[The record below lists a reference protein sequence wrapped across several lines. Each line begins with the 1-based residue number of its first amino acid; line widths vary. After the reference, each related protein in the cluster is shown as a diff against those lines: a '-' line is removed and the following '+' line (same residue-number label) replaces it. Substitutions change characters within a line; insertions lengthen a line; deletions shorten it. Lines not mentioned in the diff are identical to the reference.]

1 MHDPFILNT
10 VQRALQATT
19 DVMPTKFYLDPDYD
33 LIQFEEGYDKPSR
46 EVFYAKYNELLNT
59 HKYEVLREQRN
70 KKLTESDFS
79 MLPDYH
85 LSQENEE
92 EWEVYRQAL
101 RDIPSTTEDP
111 ETPIWPEPPQVK
123 IVQGKNTR
131 TELNDTK
138 ADLQTTKEDLQTTKE
153 DLQTTL
159 TELADAK
166 TDLEEKTYQIISL
179 EARLAALEQKFISN

>member
-1 MHDPFILNT
+1 MHDPFILNM

-19 DVMPTKFYLDPDYD
+19 NVMPNKFYLDPDYD
-33 LIQFEEGYDKPSR
+33 LIQFEDGYDKPSR

-79 MLPDYH
+79 MLLDYH
-85 LSQENEE
+85 LSRENEE

-111 ETPIWPEPPQVK
+111 ETPIWPEQPHVK

-131 TELNDTK
+131 TELAETK
-138 ADLQTTKEDLQTTKE
+138 TELQTEKKKTATM
-153 DLQTTL
+153 
-159 TELADAK
+159 ELLVASLLK
-166 TDLEEKTYQIISL
+166 RVGDLENLVI
-179 EARLAALEQKFISN
+179 